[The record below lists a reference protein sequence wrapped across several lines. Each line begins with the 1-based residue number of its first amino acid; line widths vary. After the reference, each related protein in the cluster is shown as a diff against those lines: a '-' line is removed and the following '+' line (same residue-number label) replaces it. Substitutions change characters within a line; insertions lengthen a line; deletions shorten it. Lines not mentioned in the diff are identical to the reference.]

1 MYPVP
6 ELLTPAPFIDS
17 HAHYNDRRFEGF
29 VHELLEKQKS
39 MGVKAIIN
47 CGCDFTS
54 IDACLQLG
62 KKYDFCYTAV
72 GFHPENLPDG
82 DIDVSTLA
90 EIAKR
95 EDKVCAIGE
104 IGLDYYWNSDN
115 KQQQKKA
122 LCDQLDLAKDLNL
135 PAILH
140 DRDAHGD
147 MLDIIRQHK
156 PRGVVHC
163 FSGSPEMAKE
173 VVDLGL
179 YIGVGG
185 VITFKNA
192 KKLIEVVRET
202 PIERLLLETDA
213 PYLAPEPFR
222 GKINHSALIIY
233 VAQKIAEIKNL
244 PLETVLQITTQ
255 NTCELFGI

>member
-1 MYPVP
+1 MYPTP
-6 ELLTPAPFIDS
+6 ELSVPTPFIDS
-17 HAHYNDRRFEGF
+17 HAHYNDRRFDGF
-29 VHELLEKQKS
+29 IDKLLEEQKS
-39 MGVKAIIN
+39 LGVKAIIN
-47 CGCDFTS
+47 CGCDFAS
-54 IDACLQLG
+54 IDACLALG
-62 KKYDFCYTAV
+62 KKHDFCYTAV

-82 DIDVSTLA
+82 DIDISSLA

-104 IGLDYYWNSDN
+104 IGLDYYWNDQN
-115 KQQQKKA
+115 KEQQKKA

-135 PAILH
+135 PAIIH
-140 DRDAHGD
+140 DREAHGD
-147 MLDIIRQHK
+147 MLSILRQHK
-156 PRGVVHC
+156 PKGVVHC
-163 FSGSPEMAKE
+163 FSGSREMAKE
-173 VVDLGL
+173 VVSLGL

-192 KKLIEVVRET
+192 KKLIEVVEDT
-202 PIERLLLETDA
+202 PIERILLETDA

-233 VAQKIAEIKNL
+233 VAQKISEIKNISL
-244 PLETVLQITTQ
+244 KKVLETTTK